1 MVVGF
6 WQEAAGVSPVKN
18 LFVLSADVR
27 SPQKIIC
34 FGAQATKHT
43 YINH

>member
-18 LFVLSADVR
+18 LFILSVDVR
-27 SPQKIIC
+27 SSQKIIR

-43 YINH
+43 CINH